1 MVYPNDIQYIC
12 VKGVLE
18 QYIEIYVV
26 REILYVHIL
35 YLEIL
40 ILFLEHGEGGKS
52 YNNEKKKKRIFL
64 GIEYLL
70 SVILT
75 YPDRMA
81 LHT

>member
-1 MVYPNDIQYIC
+1 M
-12 VKGVLE
+12 LE
-18 QYIEIYVV
+18 QYIEIYVF

>member
-1 MVYPNDIQYIC
+1 MVYPNDTQYIC

-18 QYIEIYVV
+18 QYIEIYVF
-26 REILYVHIL
+26 REILYVHT

-52 YNNEKKKKRIFL
+52 YNSEKKKKRIFL
-64 GIEYLL
+64 GIEHLS

>member
-1 MVYPNDIQYIC
+1 M
-12 VKGVLE
+12 LE
-18 QYIEIYVV
+18 QYIEIYVF
-26 REILYVHIL
+26 REILYVHI

-81 LHT
+81 LHTWYQKRVEKIDIGLG